1 MAAQAQDLDRAG
13 RLRFL
18 QIDEDD
24 RDHLRD
30 FREVLAPVIDGLLDQ
45 FYGHITRYPA
55 TASKFGGP
63 DRIIHARRMQKEH
76 WLEKV
81 FAGNFDDAY
90 FAQVTQIGKVHQK
103 IGLEPRWYTAGYCFI
118 LNLVFALAV
127 EHYAKDPA
135 KAGKVISAINKAA
148 FLDMDLATSVYIET
162 NTAAIIARELG
173 VKADLFEREVKSVV
187 GNVAS
192 AASQME
198 SASKTLF
205 RTAEEASQQSS
216 TVTAA
221 AQAATSNIQSVAAAA
236 EELSFSINE
245 ITRQVGDSA
254 RITGRARDEADRTNT
269 IVHSLAEAAGKI
281 DQVVRL
287 ITDIAS
293 QTNLLA
299 LNATIEAARAGE
311 AGRGF
316 AVVAKE
322 VKNLATQTSK
332 ATDEVTGQIAA
343 VQEATHL
350 AVDAIGGIAS
360 TIGQISDISRSIA
373 AAVKEQGI
381 ATQEIAQNVQRA
393 AMGTTE
399 VTQTITRVSVAAK
412 STGQQ
417 AQDVLKASTN
427 LSRDSASLSAEVEKF
442 VKEIRSA

>member
-1 MAAQAQDLDRAG
+1 
-13 RLRFL
+13 
-18 QIDEDD
+18 
-24 RDHLRD
+24 
-30 FREVLAPVIDGLLDQ
+30 
-45 FYGHITRYPA
+45 
-55 TASKFGGP
+55 
-63 DRIIHARRMQKEH
+63 
-76 WLEKV
+76 
-81 FAGNFDDAY
+81 
-90 FAQVTQIGKVHQK
+90 
-103 IGLEPRWYTAGYCFI
+103 
-118 LNLVFALAV
+118 
-127 EHYAKDPA
+127 
-135 KAGKVISAINKAA
+135 
-148 FLDMDLATSVYIET
+148 MDLATSVYIET